1 MKKVQV
7 FYYIRMAEIE
17 NDIIRYNPDPK
28 QGLTKE
34 QVEDRVAHNL
44 LNKTERTVSK
54 TYLQI
59 VLDNVVNFFNIL
71 LFVIA
76 GLMIAAKKYDSL
88 FFLAILIPNIA
99 IGLAEDIHARRLMD
113 KLSLV
118 TAPKAL
124 VLRDGVEEEVQT
136 NQVVLDDLIL
146 LKSGMQICADSIV
159 VRGNLL
165 VNESLLTGESKSIAK
180 KPGDIVYS
188 GSYVLSGNA
197 VTRADKIGKDSYVQ
211 TLEASAKNFKRSP
224 SQILKS
230 LRILFKYIG
239 IAVIVIG
246 VTMLI
251 ILGVQS
257 AFSSYEGFQ
266 KAMGPISGSM
276 VAMIPTGLY
285 LLTSVALA
293 TAVIKLSQHKARVQ
307 DFYSVEMLA
316 RTDVVCVD
324 KTGTIT
330 DGTMTVNK
338 IVPYGAAMEATITG
352 ILCDFVIA
360 SEDNNAT
367 MTSLKEHFVG
377 STAKVQATQKLG
389 FNSDNK
395 YSAITFQSGITYVLG
410 AAEFMNLNNK
420 TGVLHRIEEYTS
432 KGFRVL
438 ILAKSSSGIKEDK
451 VEGMCEPIGMIV
463 LQDHIRP
470 DAIKTF
476 KWFKD
481 NNVAIKVISGDDAQT
496 VAQVAKQAEIEGADR
511 YISLAGKSIEEVKAL
526 ANDYDVFGRVTPEQ
540 KEALIDALKELGH
553 TVAMTGD
560 GVNDILALKHAD
572 CSIAMASGA
581 EAAKNISHIVLL
593 DSNFDHLPMVV
604 QQGRRV
610 VNNLQRTASLFLVK
624 TSFAM
629 ILSIIFMI
637 GGLINKEASYPFETN
652 HLYIWEL
659 ASIGVASLFLTLE
672 PNVDRLRGTFL
683 RNVFSKALPAAAT
696 MIVGVVIIFG
706 LYHLN
711 KYNVMYTG
719 IYSKEA
725 AIVMSSIIF
734 TVIAWSFLLKVCR
747 PFTLYRGIVF
757 GVCTLV
763 TFGGLTAAALIS
775 MFAPAEIN
783 IFHYAFKEMNPVN
796 YCVTGI
802 VLVSLVTLYLAI
814 TYIVEVL
821 KGERKNVDN

>member
-1 MKKVQV
+1 
-7 FYYIRMAEIE
+7 MAETE
-17 NDIIRYNPDPK
+17 NDIIRYNPDFK

-34 QVEDRVAHNL
+34 QLEERITHKLV
-44 LNKTERTVSK
+44 NKTERTVGK

-76 GLMIAAKKYDSL
+76 GLMIAAKRYDSL
-88 FFLAILIPNIA
+88 FFLAILIPNII
-99 IGLAEDIHARRLMD
+99 IGLIEDIHARRLMD

-118 TAPKAL
+118 TSPK
-124 VLRDGVEEEVQT
+124 VIVIRDGVEEEISSQSI
-136 NQVVLDDLIL
+136 VLDDLVV

-159 VRGNLL
+159 LSGNLL
-165 VNESLLTGESKSIAK
+165 VNESLLTGESKSIPK
-180 KPGDIVYS
+180 KPGDVVFS

-197 VTRADKIGKDSYVQ
+197 ITRADKIGQDSYVQ
-211 TLEASAKNFKRSP
+211 TIEATARKFKRSP

-230 LRILFKYIG
+230 LRLLFKYIG

-246 VTMLI
+246 ATMVI
-251 ILGVQS
+251 ILGIQGM
-257 AFSSYEGFQ
+257 FSSYEGFQ
-266 KAMGPISGSM
+266 KAMGSISGSM

-316 RTDVVCVD
+316 RTDLVCVD

-338 IVPYGAAMEATITG
+338 IVPYGSTMEATVTG
-352 ILCDFVIA
+352 ILSDFVIA

-367 MTSLKEHFVG
+367 MMSLKEHFDG
-377 STAKVQATQKLG
+377 AINKVQATEKLS

-420 TGVLHRIEEYTS
+420 SGVLHRIEEYTS

-438 ILAKSSSGIKEDK
+438 ILAKAPGGIKNEK
-451 VEGMCEPIGMIV
+451 VEGLYEAIGMVV
-463 LQDHIRP
+463 LQDHVRP

-476 KWFKD
+476 KWFRE

-496 VAQVAKQAEIEGADR
+496 VAQIAKQAGIEGADK
-511 YISLAGKSIEEVKAL
+511 YISLAGKTIEEVKSI

-540 KEALIDALKELGH
+540 KEALVDALKKDGH

-604 QQGRRV
+604 EQGRRV

-624 TSFAM
+624 TSFAI
-629 ILSIIFMI
+629 ILSVIFMI
-637 GGLINKEASYPFETN
+637 GGLINKNTSYPFETN
-652 HLYIWEL
+652 HLYIWEF

-672 PNVDRLRGTFL
+672 PNVDRLKGTFL
-683 RNVFSKALPAAAT
+683 RNVFSKALPAAIT
-696 MIVGVVIIFG
+696 MILGVVVIFG

-711 KYNVMYTG
+711 KNNVMYTG
-719 IYSKEA
+719 IYSKESA
-725 AIVMSSIIF
+725 VVMSSIVF
-734 TVIAWSFLLKVCR
+734 TGIAWSFLLKVCR
-747 PFTLYRGIVF
+747 PFTIYRAVVF
-757 GVCTLV
+757 GVCSLI
-763 TFGGLTAAALIS
+763 TFGGLIAAALIS
-775 MFAPAEIN
+775 LYAAPEIN
-783 IFHYAFKEMNPVN
+783 IFHYAFNEMNAVN
-796 YCVTGI
+796 YFVTGI
-802 VLVSLVTLYLAI
+802 VLISLVTLYLAI

-821 KGERKNVDN
+821 KGERKNANN